1 MSNDGDNTEIDDN
14 KVVKLS
20 LIHNEGPSVEQ
31 ADNNLGDLDSKSLG
45 IGDTI
50 GRLKEIIEPIEDK
63 GVRVN
68 GRPKM
73 GLGLKRNIEDGRENI
88 VLLVNK
94 LNNNPN
100 KLANISESE
109 RDTIV
114 DNIRNSVEKYDG
126 AEETLLK
133 ADKDQKQ
140 GRMGV
145 GAGLLGGLAVA
156 VTTSINFGAS
166 KGVALAVALS
176 VPEVVPVILG
186 VTAASAGLVG
196 YYKEKFSE
204 DKTEVIDEKVSN
216 AKGDFSH
223 VERILTEAKERGNSN
238 SRNS

>member
-1 MSNDGDNTEIDDN
+1 MSNDGDNTELDN
-14 KVVKLS
+14 KKVVKLA
-20 LIHNEGPSVEQ
+20 LIQNEGPTIEQ
-31 ADNNLGDLDSKSLG
+31 ADNNLGGLDSKSLG

-50 GRLKEIIEPIEDK
+50 GRLKEIIEPLEEK

-94 LNNNPN
+94 LDNNPN
-100 KLANISESE
+100 KLANVSESE
-109 RDTIV
+109 RNTIV
-114 DNIRNSVEKYDG
+114 DNVRNSVDKYEG
-126 AEETLLK
+126 AEEILLK

-140 GRMGV
+140 GRMGI
-145 GAGLLGGLAVA
+145 GTGLLGGLAVA
-156 VTTSINFGAS
+156 VTTSINFGAT
-166 KGVALAVALS
+166 KGLAIAAALS
-176 VPEVVPVILG
+176 VPEVVPVVLG
-186 VTAASAGLVG
+186 VTAAAAGLVG

-238 SRNS
+238 NRNS